1 MHTTSGRWGYGLFL
15 ALLTALLWGILPI
28 KLKQVL
34 QVVDPITVTWYRL
47 LVSGGLLFAWL
58 AAQRRLPSI
67 RKLAPRGK
75 GLVLVAVLGLM
86 GNYVLYLIGL
96 KLLSPGTA
104 QLVVQIGPVLLL
116 VASVF
121 VFRER
126 FSVGQGMG
134 LLVLLAGFGL
144 FFNQRLEELL
154 TSLGTYTTG
163 VLTILLATSIWVFYA
178 LSQKQLLTVWHSQQV
193 MMVIYLSCAALLTP
207 WVHPLEALQLTPV
220 QGWLLLACCLNTLV
234 AYGAFA
240 EALAHW
246 EASRVSATLALT
258 PLVTFVAVA
267 LAALVWPEYV
277 HAEDI
282 NALGYVGAVTVVFG
296 SALVALGPSLMA
308 GWRARRA
315 RLAGTG
321 YRAVNPCRPAPACSL
336 AAPTGR
342 TAHWS
347 GTSTPRPPRARSC
360 PRCKP
365 SWQFLPPCHSRYAGS
380 APSPASTRAPGARP
394 SAPHPA
400 RYPPRNAAG
409 SCGNHRP
416 AIRWIAAGYG

>member
-34 QVVDPITVTWYRL
+34 QVVDPLTVTWYRL

-58 AAQRRLPSI
+58 AAQRRLPLA
-67 RKLAPRGK
+67 RKLGRKGK
-75 GLVLVAVLGLM
+75 GLVALAVLGLM

-104 QLVVQIGPVLLL
+104 QLVVQMGPVLLL
-116 VASVF
+116 VTSVF
-121 VFRER
+121 VFKER
-126 FSVGQGMG
+126 FTLGQGIG
-134 LLVLLAGFGL
+134 LVVLLCGFGL

-193 MMVIYLSCAALLTP
+193 MMVIYLSCAVLLTP
-207 WVHPLEALQLTPV
+207 WVHPLQVLQLTGV

-267 LAALVWPEYV
+267 LAALAWPEYV

-282 NALGYVGAVTVVFG
+282 NALGYVGAVTVVAG
-296 SALVALGPSLMA
+296 SSLVALGPSLVA
-308 GWRARRA
+308 GWKARRA
-315 RLAGTG
+315 RLA
-321 YRAVNPCRPAPACSL
+321 
-336 AAPTGR
+336 
-342 TAHWS
+342 
-347 GTSTPRPPRARSC
+347 
-360 PRCKP
+360 
-365 SWQFLPPCHSRYAGS
+365 
-380 APSPASTRAPGARP
+380 
-394 SAPHPA
+394 
-400 RYPPRNAAG
+400 
-409 SCGNHRP
+409 
-416 AIRWIAAGYG
+416 